1 MMCFFFS
8 RKPEQTMRN
17 WNTGISLRLNEDM
30 PGKSLTD
37 HSGMRL
43 FFCSAFENKHR
54 NR

>member
-1 MMCFFFS
+1 MMCLLFS
-8 RKPEQTMRN
+8 RKPEQAMRN

-43 FFCSAFENKHR
+43 FLCPAFKNKQ
-54 NR
+54 